1 MIYSDVILTMIV
13 SGMLDPRL
21 LGKIKIPDRR
31 FSFSGRGA
39 AAAELLR
46 NIFAYKYIDKGNIQF
61 IYQFN
66 QGGIQMVTISKFSLE
81 NTRYQN
87 LLSRKSGIPEAVEI
101 TVKDVL
107 KNVKEK
113 GDEAL
118 KEYMQKF
125 DGVDIDEIGL
135 MVSDAEFEA
144 AKERVSDEFKNAVKL
159 ACDNLFRFHRRQL
172 PSGFVEKFENGA
184 VLERKYTPL
193 NSVAVTVPGDM
204 APLISTLCMNL
215 VPAVV
220 AGVPNI
226 YILTKPR
233 KDGTIDDRLLYVAD
247 YLGVRNYYKISGSQ
261 GLAAVAYGTEKVK
274 KVDAITGPGNN
285 YTQMAKKLLFGEV
298 KIDSIA
304 GPSEIAIIAD
314 EKADPTFIAAD
325 MMSQAE
331 HGTGFEASTAFVLSE
346 TQAEKIKAEINRLTS
361 ENDLVK
367 ETEKT
372 FTNYGDIFV
381 VDSINEAVEAVNGI
395 APEHA
400 ELLLEDYEEVLSKIT
415 NAGAVFVG
423 EYSTEPVGDYF
434 CGTNHILPTCGT
446 ARFSSG
452 MSVNEFVRGY
462 SVIKYPEN
470 ALKENADY
478 IIELAEAEGMRAH
491 ALAVKVRK

>member
-1 MIYSDVILTMIV
+1 
-13 SGMLDPRL
+13 
-21 LGKIKIPDRR
+21 
-31 FSFSGRGA
+31 
-39 AAAELLR
+39 
-46 NIFAYKYIDKGNIQF
+46 
-61 IYQFN
+61 
-66 QGGIQMVTISKFSLE
+66 MVTISKYDFE
-81 NTRYQN
+81 NPRFQN
-87 LLSRKSGIPEAVEI
+87 LLARRSSIPESVEI
-101 TVKDVL
+101 TVKEVL

-113 GDEAL
+113 GDVAL
-118 KEYMQKF
+118 HAYMQKF
-125 DGVDIDEIGL
+125 DGVDIGEIGL
-135 MVSDAEFEA
+135 MVSDEEFEA
-144 AKERVSDEFKNAVKL
+144 AKISVSDEFKEAVKKT
-159 ACDNLFRFHRRQL
+159 CDNLFRFHRRQL
-172 PSGFVEKFENGA
+172 PTGFTEEFENGA
-184 VLERKYTPL
+184 VLERKYTAL

-226 YILTKPR
+226 YILTKPK
-233 KDGTIDDRLLYVAD
+233 KDGSIDDRLLYVAD

-261 GLAAVAYGTEKVK
+261 GLAAVAYGTETIK

-314 EKADPTFIAAD
+314 EKASPTFIAAD

-346 TQAEKIKAEINRLTS
+346 KQAEEIRAEIIRLTE
-361 ENDLVK
+361 ENYLK
-367 ETEKT
+367 AATEKT

-381 VDSINEAVEAVNGI
+381 VDSISDAVNAVNMI
-395 APEHA
+395 APEHV
-400 ELLLEDYEEVLSKIT
+400 EVLLEESEEVLPKLT

-452 MSVNEFVRGY
+452 MSVNEFMRGY

-470 ALKENADY
+470 ALCENADY
-478 IIELAEAEGMRAH
+478 IIRLAEAEGMRAH
-491 ALAVKVRK
+491 ALAVKVRKNNLAKI

>member
-1 MIYSDVILTMIV
+1 MV
-13 SGMLDPRL
+13 
-21 LGKIKIPDRR
+21 KISR
-31 FSFSGRGA
+31 FSFD
-39 AAAELLR
+39 
-46 NIFAYKYIDKGNIQF
+46 NP
-61 IYQFN
+61 
-66 QGGIQMVTISKFSLE
+66 
-81 NTRYQN
+81 RYQN
-87 LLSRKSGIPEAVEI
+87 LLSRRSSIPETVEI

-118 KEYMQKF
+118 HSYMKKF
-125 DGVDIDEIGL
+125 DGVDINEIGL
-135 MVSDAEFEA
+135 MVTEEEFEA
-144 AKERVSDEFKNAVKL
+144 AKAKVSEEFKEAIKR

-172 PSGFVEKFENGA
+172 PTGFTEEYENGT

-233 KDGTIDDRLLYVAD
+233 RDGSIDERLLYVAD
-247 YLGVRNYYKISGSQ
+247 YLGVKNYYKISGSQ
-261 GLAAVAYGTEKVK
+261 GLAAVAYGTETVK

-304 GPSEIAIIAD
+304 GPSEIVVIAD
-314 EKADPTFIAAD
+314 ETANPTFIAAD

-331 HGTGFEASTAFVLSE
+331 HGTGFEASTAFCLSE
-346 TQAEKIKAEINRLTS
+346 KQAEEIRSEINRLCK
-361 ENDLVK
+361 ENNLVDATK
-367 ETEKT
+367 KT
-372 FTNYGDIFV
+372 FDNYGDIFI
-381 VDSINEAVEAVNGI
+381 VDSIYEAVKAANEI
-395 APEHA
+395 APEHV
-400 ELLLEDYEEVLSKIT
+400 ELLVENYEDELQKLT
-415 NAGAVFVG
+415 NAGAVFIG

-452 MSVNEFVRGY
+452 MSVNEFMRGY

-478 IIELAEAEGMRAH
+478 ITLLAEAEGMRAH
-491 ALAVKVRK
+491 ALAVKVRNN

>member
-1 MIYSDVILTMIV
+1 MVKISRF
-13 SGMLDPRL
+13 GFENPRYL
-21 LGKIKIPDRR
+21 
-31 FSFSGRGA
+31 
-39 AAAELLR
+39 
-46 NIFAYKYIDKGNIQF
+46 
-61 IYQFN
+61 
-66 QGGIQMVTISKFSLE
+66 
-81 NTRYQN
+81 N
-87 LLSRKSGIPEAVEI
+87 LLSRRSSIPETVEI

-118 KEYMQKF
+118 HSYMKKF

-135 MVSDAEFEA
+135 MVTEDEFEA
-144 AKERVSDEFKNAVKL
+144 AKAKVSEEFKDAVKR
-159 ACDNLFRFHRRQL
+159 ACDNLFKFHRRQL
-172 PSGFVEKFENGA
+172 PTGFTEEYENGA

-193 NSVAVTVPGDM
+193 NSVAVTVPGDK

-233 KDGTIDDRLLYVAD
+233 RDGTIDERLLYVAD
-247 YLGVRNYYKISGSQ
+247 YLGVKNYYKISGSQ
-261 GLAAVAYGTEKVK
+261 GLAAVAYGTETVK

-304 GPSEIAIIAD
+304 GPSEIVIIAD
-314 EKADPTFIAAD
+314 EKANPTFIAAD

-331 HGTGFEASTAFVLSE
+331 HGTGFEASTTFCLSE
-346 TQAEKIKAEINRLTS
+346 RQAEEIRAEINRLAE
-361 ENDLVK
+361 ENSLIDATK
-367 ETEKT
+367 KT
-372 FTNYGDIFV
+372 FDNYGDIFV
-381 VDSINEAVEAVNGI
+381 VQSIDEAVRAANEI
-395 APEHA
+395 APEHV
-400 ELLLEDYEEVLSKIT
+400 ELLVENSEDVLQKLT

-452 MSVNEFVRGY
+452 MSVNEFMRGY
-462 SVIKYPEN
+462 SVIRYPEN

-478 IIELAEAEGMRAH
+478 ITLLAEAEGLRAH
-491 ALAVKVRK
+491 ALAVKVRCDRS